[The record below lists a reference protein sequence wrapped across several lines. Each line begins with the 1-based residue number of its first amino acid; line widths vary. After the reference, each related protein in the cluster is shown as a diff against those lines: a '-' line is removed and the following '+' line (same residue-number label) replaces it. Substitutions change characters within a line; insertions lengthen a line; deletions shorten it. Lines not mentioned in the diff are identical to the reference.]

1 MTEVITEDNF
11 ENIPF
16 EEQAKYGHVRSFFLT
31 VMMLIKTPSEFFKKM
46 HINKGLRLPFLFMLI
61 VLTFSNIMNYIYIAY
76 DITDSPAE
84 QVISAFEKDPQFQTQ
99 ADNFKSM
106 FSGKPELSDM
116 LLSIIINFLLVYL
129 IASYWHL
136 ILRSL
141 KIALNGL
148 EATMRVFCYSTVVL
162 ITSVIPLNNPYIN
175 FAVYIWWTLIMFK
188 GISEAHE
195 ISASLVWRGIT
206 VALFA
211 TLIPFI
217 LIIAAVF

>member
-1 MTEVITEDNF
+1 MTEVITEDDF

-16 EEQAKYGHVRSFFLT
+16 EEQAKYGHIRSFFLT
-31 VMMLIKTPSEFFKKM
+31 VIMLIRTPSGFFRKM
-46 HINKGLRLPFLFMLI
+46 HINKGLKLPFLFMLI
-61 VLTFSNIMNYIYIAY
+61 VLTFSNIMNYIFIAY

-99 ADNFKSM
+99 ADNFRSM
-106 FSGKPELSDM
+106 FSSEPEVFDVFTSV
-116 LLSIIINFLLVYL
+116 IINFLLIFL
-129 IASYWHL
+129 IAVYWHF

-148 EATMRVFCYSTVVL
+148 EATIRVFCYSTVVL
-162 ITSVIPLNNPYIN
+162 ITSIIPLNNPYIN
-175 FAVYIWWTLIMFK
+175 FAVYIWWTLIMFR

-195 ISASLVWRGIT
+195 ISANLVWRGIT

>member
-31 VMMLIKTPSEFFKKM
+31 VMMLLRTPSGFFRKM
-46 HINKGLRLPFLFMLI
+46 HVNKGLKLPFLFMLI

-76 DITDSPAE
+76 NITDSPAE

-99 ADNFKSM
+99 ADNFRSM

-195 ISASLVWRGIT
+195 ISANLVWRGIT

-217 LIIAAVF
+217 LIIAVVF